1 MAQNYQLI
9 LEKTIEQITK
19 AKQKP
24 RLLLQCCC
32 APCSSYVL
40 EYLSAYF
47 DITLFFYNPNMSSET
62 EYDKRAKELVRLVNE
77 MGLNTCVSVVIECY
91 EPNEFLAVTKGKETL
106 AEGGERCFSC
116 YRLRLE
122 KTAQK
127 ARDEKFDYF
136 CTTLSI
142 SPHKRA
148 DKLNEIGGE
157 LSEIFGVKYLYS
169 DFKKNNGYI
178 RSIELSKQYNL
189 YRQNFCGCVY
199 SKKQSESRN

>member
-9 LEKTIEQITK
+9 LDKTIEQITLSE
-19 AKQKP
+19 QKP

-40 EYLSAYF
+40 EYLSEHF
-47 DITLFFYNPNMSSET
+47 DITLFFYNPNMSSDA
-62 EYDKRAKELVRLVNE
+62 EYDKRAKELVRLVGE
-77 MGLNTCVSVVIECY
+77 MGLVGCKIQIEPY
-91 EPNEFLAVTKGKETL
+91 NPQEFFEIAKGKEML
-106 AEGGERCFSC
+106 AEGGERCFAC

-122 KTAQK
+122 KTAKK
-127 ARDEKFDYF
+127 AKEENFDYF

-178 RSIELSKQYNL
+178 RSIELSRKFDL

>member
-9 LEKTIEQITK
+9 LDKTIEQIK
-19 AKQKP
+19 LSEQKP

-40 EYLSAYF
+40 EYLSEYF
-47 DITLFFYNPNMSSET
+47 DITLFFYNPNMSSDA
-62 EYDKRAKELVRLVNE
+62 EYDKRAKELVRLVGE
-77 MGLNTCVSVVIECY
+77 MGLVGCKTQIEPY
-91 EPNEFLAVTKGKETL
+91 NPQEFFEIAKGKEML
-106 AEGGERCFSC
+106 AEGGERCFAC

-122 KTAQK
+122 KTAKK
-127 ARDEKFDYF
+127 AKEENFDYF

-178 RSIELSKQYNL
+178 RSIELSRKFDL

-199 SKKQSESRN
+199 SKKQSENRN

>member
-9 LEKTIEQITK
+9 LDKTIEQITLS
-19 AKQKP
+19 KQKP

-40 EYLSAYF
+40 EYLSEFF
-47 DITLFFYNPNMSSET
+47 DITLFFYNPNMSSDA
-62 EYDKRAKELVRLVNE
+62 EYDKRAKELVRLVGE
-77 MGLNTCVSVVIECY
+77 MGLVGCKTQIEPY
-91 EPNEFLAVTKGKETL
+91 NPQEFFEIAKGKEML
-106 AEGGERCFSC
+106 AEGGERCFAC

-122 KTAQK
+122 KTAKK
-127 ARDEKFDYF
+127 AKDENFDYF

-178 RSIELSKQYNL
+178 RSIELSRKFDL

-199 SKKQSESRN
+199 SKKQSENRN

>member
-9 LEKTIEQITK
+9 LDKTIEQITLSE
-19 AKQKP
+19 QKP

-40 EYLSAYF
+40 EYLSEYF
-47 DITLFFYNPNMSSET
+47 DITLFFYNPNMSSDA
-62 EYDKRAKELVRLVNE
+62 EYDKRAKELVRLVGE
-77 MGLNTCVSVVIECY
+77 MGLVGCKTQIEPY
-91 EPNEFLAVTKGKETL
+91 NPQEFFEIAKGKEML
-106 AEGGERCFSC
+106 AEGGERCFAC

-122 KTAQK
+122 KTAKK
-127 ARDEKFDYF
+127 AKEENFDYF

-178 RSIELSKQYNL
+178 RSIELSRKFDL

-199 SKKQSESRN
+199 SKKQSENRN

>member
-9 LEKTIEQITK
+9 LDKTIEQITLSE
-19 AKQKP
+19 QKP

-40 EYLSAYF
+40 EYLSEYF
-47 DITLFFYNPNMSSET
+47 DITLFFYNPNMSSDA
-62 EYDKRAKELVRLVNE
+62 EYDKRAKELVRLVGE
-77 MGLNTCVSVVIECY
+77 MGLVGCKTQIEPY
-91 EPNEFLAVTKGKETL
+91 NPQEFFEIAKGKETEP
-106 AEGGERCFSC
+106 EGGERCFAC

-122 KTAQK
+122 KTAKK
-127 ARDEKFDYF
+127 AKEENFDYF

-178 RSIELSKQYNL
+178 RSIELSRKFDL

>member
-9 LEKTIEQITK
+9 LEKTIEQITN

-40 EYLSAYF
+40 EYLSEIF

-91 EPNEFLAVTKGKETL
+91 EPSEFLAVTKGKETL

-127 ARDEKFDYF
+127 ARDDKFDYF

-178 RSIELSKQYNL
+178 RSIELSKQYDL

>member
-9 LEKTIEQITK
+9 LDKTIEQIK
-19 AKQKP
+19 LSEQKP

-40 EYLSAYF
+40 EYLSEHF
-47 DITLFFYNPNMSSET
+47 DITLFFYNPNMSSDA
-62 EYDKRAKELVRLVNE
+62 EYDKRAKELVRLVGE
-77 MGLNTCVSVVIECY
+77 MGLVGCKIQIEPY
-91 EPNEFLAVTKGKETL
+91 NPQEFFEIAKGKEML
-106 AEGGERCFSC
+106 AEGGERCFAC

-122 KTAQK
+122 KTAKK
-127 ARDEKFDYF
+127 AKEENFDYF

-178 RSIELSKQYNL
+178 RSIELSRKFDL

>member
-9 LEKTIEQITK
+9 LDKTIEQITLS
-19 AKQKP
+19 KQKP

-40 EYLSAYF
+40 EYLSEFF
-47 DITLFFYNPNMSSET
+47 DITLFFYNPNMSSDA
-62 EYDKRAKELVRLVNE
+62 EYDKRAKELVRLVGE
-77 MGLNTCVSVVIECY
+77 MGLVGCKIQIEPY
-91 EPNEFLAVTKGKETL
+91 NPQEFFEIAKGKEML
-106 AEGGERCFSC
+106 AEGGERCFAC

-122 KTAQK
+122 KTAKK
-127 ARDEKFDYF
+127 AKDENFDYF

-178 RSIELSKQYNL
+178 RSIELSRKFDL

-199 SKKQSESRN
+199 SKKQSENRN

>member
-9 LEKTIEQITK
+9 LDKTIEQITLSE
-19 AKQKP
+19 QKP

-40 EYLSAYF
+40 EYLSEFF
-47 DITLFFYNPNMSSET
+47 DITLFFYNPNMSSDA
-62 EYDKRAKELVRLVNE
+62 EYDKRAKELVRLVGE
-77 MGLNTCVSVVIECY
+77 MGLVGCKIQIEPY
-91 EPNEFLAVTKGKETL
+91 NPQEFFEIAKGKEML
-106 AEGGERCFSC
+106 AEGGERCFAC

-122 KTAQK
+122 KTAKK
-127 ARDEKFDYF
+127 AKEENFDYF

-178 RSIELSKQYNL
+178 RSIELSRKYDL

>member
-9 LEKTIEQITK
+9 LDKTIEQIK
-19 AKQKP
+19 LSEQKP

-40 EYLSAYF
+40 EYLSEYF
-47 DITLFFYNPNMSSET
+47 DITLFFYNPNMSSDA
-62 EYDKRAKELVRLVNE
+62 EYDKRAKELVRLVGE
-77 MGLNTCVSVVIECY
+77 MGLVGCKIQIEPY
-91 EPNEFLAVTKGKETL
+91 NPQEFFEIAKGKEML
-106 AEGGERCFSC
+106 AEGGERCFAC

-122 KTAQK
+122 KTAKK
-127 ARDEKFDYF
+127 AKDENFDYF

-178 RSIELSKQYNL
+178 RSIELSRKFDL

>member
-9 LEKTIEQITK
+9 LDKTIEQITLSE
-19 AKQKP
+19 QKP

-40 EYLSAYF
+40 EYLSEYF
-47 DITLFFYNPNMSSET
+47 DITLFFYNPNMSSDA
-62 EYDKRAKELVRLVNE
+62 EYDKRAKELVRLVGE
-77 MGLNTCVSVVIECY
+77 MGLVGCKIQIEPY
-91 EPNEFLAVTKGKETL
+91 NPQEFFEIAKGKEML
-106 AEGGERCFSC
+106 AEGGERCFAC

-122 KTAQK
+122 KTAKK
-127 ARDEKFDYF
+127 AKEENFDYF

-178 RSIELSKQYNL
+178 RSIELSRKFDL

-199 SKKQSESRN
+199 SKKQSENRN

>member
-9 LEKTIEQITK
+9 LEKTIEQITNTE
-19 AKQKP
+19 QKP

-40 EYLSAYF
+40 EYLSEIF
-47 DITLFFYNPNMSSET
+47 DITLFFYNPNMSSAD
-62 EYDKRAKELVRLVNE
+62 EYDKRAKELVRLVDE
-77 MGLNTCVSVVIECY
+77 MGLGKSVKTVVAPY
-91 EPNEFLAVTKGKETL
+91 TPQEFCAITKGKETL
-106 AEGGERCFSC
+106 AEGGERCFAC

-122 KTAQK
+122 KTAKK
-127 ARDEKFDYF
+127 AKDESFDYF

-178 RSIELSKQYNL
+178 RSIELSKQYDL
-189 YRQNFCGCVY
+189 YRQNFCGCIH
-199 SKKQSESRN
+199 SKKQSENQN

>member
-9 LEKTIEQITK
+9 LDKTIEQITLSE
-19 AKQKP
+19 QKP

-40 EYLSAYF
+40 EYLSEFF
-47 DITLFFYNPNMSSET
+47 DITLFFYNPNMSSDA
-62 EYDKRAKELVRLVNE
+62 EYDKRAKELVRLVGE
-77 MGLNTCVSVVIECY
+77 MGLVGCKIQIEPY
-91 EPNEFLAVTKGKETL
+91 NPQEFFEIAKGKEML
-106 AEGGERCFSC
+106 AEGGERCFAC

-122 KTAQK
+122 KTAKK
-127 ARDEKFDYF
+127 AKEENFDYF

-178 RSIELSKQYNL
+178 RSIELSKKFDL

>member
-9 LEKTIEQITK
+9 LDKTIEQITLS
-19 AKQKP
+19 KQKP

-40 EYLSAYF
+40 DYSSEYF
-47 DITLFFYNPNMSSET
+47 DITLFFYNPNMSSDA
-62 EYDKRAKELVRLVNE
+62 EYDKRAKELVRLVGE
-77 MGLNTCVSVVIECY
+77 MGLVGCKTQIEPY
-91 EPNEFLAVTKGKETL
+91 NPQEFFEIAKGKEML
-106 AEGGERCFSC
+106 AEGGDRCFVC
-116 YRLRLE
+116 YIVRLDKPAE
-122 KTAQK
+122 KAK
-127 ARDEKFDYF
+127 EENFDYF

-178 RSIELSKQYNL
+178 RSIELSRKFDL

-199 SKKQSESRN
+199 SKKQSENRN